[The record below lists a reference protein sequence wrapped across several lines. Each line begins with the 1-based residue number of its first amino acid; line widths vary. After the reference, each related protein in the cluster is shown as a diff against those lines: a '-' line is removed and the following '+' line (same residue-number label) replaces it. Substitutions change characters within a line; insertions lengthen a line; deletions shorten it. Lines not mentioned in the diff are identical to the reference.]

1 MSLKEFCQFA
11 EFDKHVE
18 GRRIGKFN
26 RRINIKI
33 NPAISRLSHI
43 SAENRF
49 IFQQS
54 LQILFGLHKHKIK
67 WFYMIF
73 RLSQKNFTLIVKNNK
88 KIRFSLYTFSDENQ
102 QKTLKNNLKRFL
114 SKKVSFAVF
123 QQTFFSVF

>member
-18 GRRIGKFN
+18 SRRIGKFN

-67 WFYMIF
+67 WFI
-73 RLSQKNFTLIVKNNK
+73 
-88 KIRFSLYTFSDENQ
+88 
-102 QKTLKNNLKRFL
+102 
-114 SKKVSFAVF
+114 
-123 QQTFFSVF
+123 